1 MNTMNDSSVQ
11 HMAAV
16 CQSAVTLAESHDF
29 HASQA
34 INTAIENAELKERT
48 FRPSSQ
54 EEESWVRLMWDQFY
68 PTHPPHSFDSNLYS
82 EYDHWVGHCS
92 VFVYCS

>member
-11 HMAAV
+11 HMAAI

-34 INTAIENAELKERT
+34 VTTASQSAELKERS
-48 FRPSSQ
+48 FRPSSE
-54 EEESWVRLMWDQFY
+54 EEESWVRLLWNQYY
-68 PTHPPHSFDSNLYS
+68 PSYPPHSSNPNLYS
-82 EYDHWVGHCS
+82 EYDHWVGHCTVS
-92 VFVYCS
+92 V